1 VAAKDG
7 ANTGARSYLR
17 VYPDDDIVVAVMSNR
32 RGHDT
37 TKLGQD
43 LGALMLAG

>member
-1 VAAKDG
+1 VVAKDG

-17 VYPDDDIVVAVMSNR
+17 IYPDDDITVAVMSNR

-43 LGALMLAG
+43 LGTLVLNG